1 MAKKKKTKATGKIK
15 VFALGG
21 LDEIGKN
28 LYVIEYEND
37 IIIVD
42 CGLGFPDEDM
52 PGVDLVIPDI
62 TYLEKNADRVRGIF
76 ITHGHEDH
84 IGALPYVLRTLH
96 VPVYATRL
104 TIGII
109 ESKLSEHKFDYKP
122 ELNCVAAGDVIKASD
137 DITVEFI
144 RVNHSIADAC
154 ALAIKTPLGYIIH
167 SGDFKFDLSPIDGEV
182 MDVKRLAEIGAE
194 GVLLLMCDST
204 NAERPGYTPSER
216 TVGNSFDQI
225 FASHATNRIIIATF
239 SSNVHRVQ
247 QIIDNSVRY
256 GRKVAITGRSMLTVV
271 GAATRLGYMD
281 FPDGA
286 IIDINDIK
294 KYPDNRVTIITTG
307 SQGEPMSALYR
318 MAFGDHS
325 NVTVGKNDI
334 VIISANAIP
343 GNEKLVGKIVN
354 ELYRCGAEVYND
366 TSSPIHV
373 SGHACQ
379 EDLKFMHALTK
390 PKYFM
395 PIHGERRHLMEHRK
409 LAMFMGERSENIF
422 VPELGRVLEIDE
434 SGARFSGTVPSGR
447 LLVDGTGV
455 GDVGSVVLRDR
466 ILLSQDGL
474 IVVSAAIDTLAR
486 DIVSTP
492 EIYTRGFI
500 YVKESEELMEE
511 MRSVARD
518 ALERGIL
525 DYKRDISEIKN
536 DVRDALSKFVSRRVK
551 RRPIILPIIIEV

>member
-1 MAKKKKTKATGKIK
+1 MARKKKTQLGKVK
-15 VFALGG
+15 VAALGG
-21 LDEIGKN
+21 IDEIGKN
-28 LYVIEYEND
+28 LYVIEYESD
-37 IIIVD
+37 IIVVD

-52 PGVDLVIPDI
+52 PGVALVIPDI

-96 VPVYATRL
+96 VPVYGTRL
-104 TIGII
+104 TLGIL
-109 ESKLSEHKFDYKP
+109 ESKLAEHKFDYKP
-122 ELNCVAAGDVIKASD
+122 ELNCVAAGDVIKAGEL
-137 DITVEFI
+137 TVEFI

-167 SGDFKFDLSPIDGEV
+167 TGDFKFDLSPI
-182 MDVKRLAEIGAE
+182 DVKRLAEIGAE

-216 TVGNSFDQI
+216 TVGTSFDHI
-225 FASHATNRIIIATF
+225 FASHTMQRVIVATF

-247 QIIDNSVRY
+247 QVIDCSIRH

-271 GAATRLGYMD
+271 GAAERLGYMD
-281 FPDGA
+281 FPKGA

-294 KYPDNRVTIITTG
+294 KYPDSRITIITTG
-307 SQGEPMSALYR
+307 SQGEPMSALSR
-318 MAFGDHS
+318 MAFGDHQS
-325 NVTVGKNDI
+325 VTVGKNDI
-334 VIISANAIP
+334 VVISANAIP
-343 GNEKLVGKIVN
+343 GNEKLVGKTIN

-366 TSSPIHV
+366 SSTQIHV

-409 LAMFMGERSENIF
+409 LAMFMGEASENIF
-422 VPELGRVLEIDE
+422 VPENGKVLEIDKT
-434 SGARFSGTVPSGR
+434 GARWNGAIPWGK
-447 LLVDGTGV
+447 LMVDGTGI

-466 ILLSQDGL
+466 ILRSQDGL
-474 IVVSAAIDTLAR
+474 IVVSAAVDMLAH
-486 DIVSTP
+486 DVVTPP

-500 YVKESEELMEE
+500 YVKESEELMDE
-511 MRSVARD
+511 MRDVARD
-518 ALERGIL
+518 APEKAVL
-525 DYKRDISEIKN
+525 DYKSEISDIKTE
-536 DVRDALSKFVSRRVK
+536 VRDAMSKFVSKRVK
-551 RRPIILPIIIEV
+551 RRPIIMPIIIEV

>member
-1 MAKKKKTKATGKIK
+1 MARKKKTKLGK
-15 VFALGG
+15 VRVAALGG
-21 LDEIGKN
+21 IDEIGKN
-28 LYVIEYEND
+28 LYVIEYESD
-37 IIIVD
+37 IIVVD
-42 CGLGFPDEDM
+42 CGLGFPDEEM

-62 TYLEKNADRVRGIF
+62 TYLEKNADRVRGIY

-96 VPVYATRL
+96 VPVYGTRL
-104 TIGII
+104 TLGIL
-109 ESKLSEHKFDYKP
+109 ESKLAEHKLDYKP
-122 ELNCVAAGDVIKASD
+122 ELNCVAAEFVIAAGEL
-137 DITVEFI
+137 TVEFI

-167 SGDFKFDLSPIDGEV
+167 TGDFKFDLSPIDGEV

-216 TVGNSFDQI
+216 TVGTSFDHI
-225 FASHATNRIIIATF
+225 FASHTMQRIIIATF

-247 QIIDNSVRY
+247 QVIDCSIRH

-271 GAATRLGYMD
+271 GAAERLGYMD
-281 FPDGA
+281 FPKGA

-294 KYPDNRVTIITTG
+294 KYPDSRVTIITTG
-307 SQGEPMSALYR
+307 SQGEPMSALSR

-325 NVTVGKNDI
+325 SVTVGKNDI
-334 VIISANAIP
+334 VVISANAIP
-343 GNEKLVGKIVN
+343 GNEKLVGKTVN

-366 TSSPIHV
+366 TSTQIHV

-390 PKYFM
+390 PRYFM

-409 LAMFMGERSENIF
+409 LAIFMGEAPENIF
-422 VPELGRVLEIDE
+422 VPETGKVLEIDE
-434 SGARFSGTVPSGR
+434 AGARWAGTVPSGR

-474 IVVSAAIDTLAR
+474 IVVSAAIDPLAR
-486 DIVSTP
+486 DIVTP
-492 EIYTRGFI
+492 PDIYTRGFI
-500 YVKESEELMEE
+500 YVKESEDLMEE
-511 MRSVARD
+511 MRAVSLD
-518 ALERGIL
+518 ALERAVT
-525 DYKRDISEIKN
+525 DYKADISDIKN
-536 DVRDALSKFVSRRVK
+536 EVRDSLSKFISKRVK
-551 RRPIILPIIIEV
+551 RRPIILPIILEV

>member
-1 MAKKKKTKATGKIK
+1 MAKKKKTKLGKIK
-15 VFALGG
+15 VAALGG

-28 LYVIEYEND
+28 LYVIEYESD
-37 IIIVD
+37 IIVVD
-42 CGLGFPDEDM
+42 CGLGFPDEEM

-62 TYLEKNADRVRGIF
+62 TYLEKNADRLRGIF

-104 TIGII
+104 TVGII
-109 ESKLSEHKFDYKP
+109 ESKLAEHKLDRKP
-122 ELNCVAAGDVIKASD
+122 ELNCVAAGDVIKAGELS
-137 DITVEFI
+137 VEFI

-154 ALAIKTPLGYIIH
+154 ALAIKTPLGYIVH

-216 TVGNSFDQI
+216 TVGTSFDHI
-225 FASHATNRIIIATF
+225 FASHSMNRIIVATF

-247 QIIDNSVRY
+247 QIIDYSVRY

-286 IIDINDIK
+286 IIDINEIK
-294 KYPDNRVTIITTG
+294 NYPDNRLTIITTG

-325 NVTVGKNDI
+325 NVSVGKNDI
-334 VIISANAIP
+334 VVISANAIP

-409 LAMFMGERSENIF
+409 LAMFMGERPENIF
-422 VPELGRVLEIDE
+422 VPELGKVLEIDE
-434 SGARFSGTVPSGR
+434 SGARFNGTVPSGR

-486 DIVSTP
+486 DVVTP
-492 EIYTRGFI
+492 PDIFTRGFI

-511 MRSVARD
+511 MRGIAKE
-518 ALERGIL
+518 ALERAIL
-525 DYKRDISEIKN
+525 DYKADISDIKN
-536 DVRDALSKFVSRRVK
+536 DVRDALAKFISRRVK

>member
-1 MAKKKKTKATGKIK
+1 
-15 VFALGG
+15 
-21 LDEIGKN
+21 
-28 LYVIEYEND
+28 
-37 IIIVD
+37 
-42 CGLGFPDEDM
+42 
-52 PGVDLVIPDI
+52 
-62 TYLEKNADRVRGIF
+62 
-76 ITHGHEDH
+76 
-84 IGALPYVLRTLH
+84 
-96 VPVYATRL
+96 
-104 TIGII
+104 
-109 ESKLSEHKFDYKP
+109 
-122 ELNCVAAGDVIKASD
+122 
-137 DITVEFI
+137 
-144 RVNHSIADAC
+144 
-154 ALAIKTPLGYIIH
+154 
-167 SGDFKFDLSPIDGEV
+167 
-182 MDVKRLAEIGAE
+182 
-194 GVLLLMCDST
+194 MCDST

-216 TVGNSFDQI
+216 TVGTSFDHI
-225 FASHATNRIIIATF
+225 FASHTMNRIIVATF

-247 QIIDNSVRY
+247 QIIDYSVRY

-286 IIDINDIK
+286 IIDINEIK
-294 KYPDNRVTIITTG
+294 NYPDNRLTIITTG

-325 NVTVGKNDI
+325 NVSVGKNDI
-334 VIISANAIP
+334 VVISANAIP

-373 SGHACQ
+373 PGHACQ

-409 LAMFMGERSENIF
+409 LAMFMGERPENIF
-422 VPELGRVLEIDE
+422 VPELGKVLEIDE
-434 SGARFSGTVPSGR
+434 SGARFNGTVPSGR

-486 DIVSTP
+486 DVVTP
-492 EIYTRGFI
+492 PDIFTRGFI

-511 MRSVARD
+511 MRGIAKD
-518 ALERGIL
+518 ALERAVL
-525 DYKRDISEIKN
+525 DYKSDISDIKN
-536 DVRDALSKFVSRRVK
+536 EVRDALAKFISRRVK

>member
-1 MAKKKKTKATGKIK
+1 MAKKKKTKLGRIR
-15 VFALGG
+15 VSALGG

-28 LYVIEYEND
+28 LYVIEYESD
-37 IIIVD
+37 IVVVD

-84 IGALPYVLRTLH
+84 IGALPYVLRTLR

-104 TIGII
+104 ALGII
-109 ESKLSEHKFDYKP
+109 ESKLTEHKLDYKP
-122 ELNCVAAGDVIKASD
+122 ELNCTSAGDVIKAGELS
-137 DITVEFI
+137 VEFI

-216 TVGNSFDQI
+216 TVGTSFDHI
-225 FASHATNRIIIATF
+225 FASHTTNRIIVATF

-247 QIIDNSVRY
+247 QIIDYSVRH
-256 GRKVAITGRSMLTVV
+256 GRKVAITGRSMLTIV

-286 IIDINDIK
+286 IIDINEIK
-294 KYPDNRVTIITTG
+294 NYPDSRVTVITTG

-325 NVTVGKNDI
+325 SVTVGKNDI
-334 VIISANAIP
+334 VVISANAIP

-354 ELYRCGAEVYND
+354 ELYRSGVEVYND
-366 TSSPIHV
+366 TASPIHV

-409 LAMFMGERSENIF
+409 LAIFMGERPENIF
-422 VPELGRVLEIDE
+422 VSEIGRVLEIDE
-434 SGARFSGTVPSGR
+434 TGARFSGTVPSGR

-474 IVVSAAIDTLAR
+474 IVVSAAVDTLAR
-486 DIVSTP
+486 DVVSPP
-492 EIYTRGFI
+492 EIFTRGFI

-511 MRSVARD
+511 MRGIARD
-518 ALERGIL
+518 TLERSVL

-536 DVRDALSKFVSRRVK
+536 DVRDALQKFVSRRVK